1 MKIKELL
8 DQEPHVPQHVYS
20 ASPEWQSLTRISHY
34 RRYASIW
41 ADLERNSDV
50 SMLWKFD
57 SYHSYIEWV
66 NNWKTCYRVLS
77 SFQREMKKSRRI
89 GSQQDRSIAQS
100 KCAFYRDMLRTML
113 YVRQYAREKSRQM
126 KAAAKTALV

>member
-8 DQEPHVPQHVYS
+8 DQEPYIPQYTYS
-20 ASPEWQSLTRISHY
+20 ASPEWQALARISHY

-41 ADLERNSDV
+41 ADLERHSDV
-50 SMLWKFD
+50 SILWKFD
-57 SYHSYIEWV
+57 SYQSYIRWIID
-66 NNWKTCYRVLS
+66 WQDCYRVLA
-77 SFQREMKKSRRI
+77 FYQRQMKKNRRI
-89 GSQQDRSIAQS
+89 GSQLDRSIAQS

-113 YVRQYAREKSRQM
+113 YIRQYAREKSRQM